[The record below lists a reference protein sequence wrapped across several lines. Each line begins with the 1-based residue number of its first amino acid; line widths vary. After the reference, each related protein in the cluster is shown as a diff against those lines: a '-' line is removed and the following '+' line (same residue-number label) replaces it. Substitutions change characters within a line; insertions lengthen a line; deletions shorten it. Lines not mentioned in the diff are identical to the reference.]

1 MIKFALA
8 HDTCLSGIKH
18 NRGLQWHENKN
29 ILITKKQLLGQPT
42 LGLKPSRTARQ
53 HWDASKCFGPG
64 LGGNITDATGII
76 NGIARL
82 VLLD

>member
-1 MIKFALA
+1 MIHSFRELSTIVAFN
-8 HDTCLSGIKH
+8 DTS
-18 NRGLQWHENKN
+18 ENVLN
-29 ILITKKQLLGQPT
+29 TKKQLLGQPT

-64 LGGNITDATGII
+64 LGGNITDAAGIV